1 MIENVRGFLDPE
13 FKDYRQSILNH
24 ISSLGYKVKIKLL
37 NASDYGVP
45 QLRPR
50 IVIVGIRNDIQEE
63 FLYPKENLELAPT
76 VGETL
81 YDLMKANGW
90 KVAKEWDEKA
100 NPYFQKQR

>member
-45 QLRPR
+45 QLRPS

-63 FLYPKENLELAPT
+63 FLYPKENLDLAPT

-81 YDLMKANGW
+81 YDLMKANGC
-90 KVAKEWDEKA
+90 KGAKEWAEKA